1 MKNTPNP
8 SASGIAAD
16 VSGGKNLK
24 KEEES
29 AKEKIVNSKDIAE
42 TVVKWVKPVMGKVTV
57 IKLLRYVTSY
67 FFN

>member
-1 MKNTPNP
+1 LKNTPNP

-24 KEEES
+24 KEES

-42 TVVKWVKPVMGKVTV
+42 TVVKWVKQMQRIHTDRWKPGNWS
-57 IKLLRYVTSY
+57 I
-67 FFN
+67 